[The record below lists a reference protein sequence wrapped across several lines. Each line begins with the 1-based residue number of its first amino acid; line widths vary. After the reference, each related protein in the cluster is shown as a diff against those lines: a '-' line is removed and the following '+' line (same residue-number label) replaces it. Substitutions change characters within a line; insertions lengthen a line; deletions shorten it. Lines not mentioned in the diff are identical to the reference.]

1 MAARTDHRALL
12 ALILSISTGSAGAAP
27 LQSMPA
33 SAMQQP
39 ATNEPGQGTQD
50 LPEDVRGYILRHRM
64 CAHFQKEASTGDAG
78 ARATGKNMAKSFCP
92 GADAATWKKL
102 VRKYEGKDPIPGI
115 LLAERPA
122 GIEMD
127 TSQLK

>member
-1 MAARTDHRALL
+1 MAARTDLRALL
-12 ALILSISTGSAGAAP
+12 LPILLVAGSVFAAP
-27 LQSMPA
+27 QSMPA

-39 ATNEPGQGTQD
+39 ATSEPGKGTQE
-50 LPEDVRGYILRHRM
+50 LPEDVRSYILKHRM
-64 CAHFQKEASTGDAG
+64 CVHFQKEENAADAG
-78 ARATGKNMAKSFCP
+78 ARKTGKDMAKSLCP

-122 GIEMD
+122 GIQMD
-127 TSQLK
+127 TSNLK

>member
-1 MAARTDHRALL
+1 MLFPVLLLL
-12 ALILSISTGSAGAAP
+12 AGSATAVP
-27 LQSMPA
+27 PQSVPA
-33 SAMQQP
+33 SVMQQP
-39 ATNEPGQGTQD
+39 AANEPGKGAQD
-50 LPEDVRGYILRHRM
+50 LPEDVRSYILRHRM
-64 CAHFQKEASTGDAG
+64 CVHFEKDENASDTGT
-78 ARATGKNMAKSFCP
+78 RATGKSMAKSLCP

-127 TSQLK
+127 PSKLK